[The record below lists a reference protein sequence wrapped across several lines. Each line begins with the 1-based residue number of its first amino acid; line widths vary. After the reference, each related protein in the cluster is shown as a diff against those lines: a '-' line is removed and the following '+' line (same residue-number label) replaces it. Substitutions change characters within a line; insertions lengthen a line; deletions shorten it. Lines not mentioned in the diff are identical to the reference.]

1 MIQEE
6 LEQAQSQ
13 IITLADQLKYNLT
26 DQQQIITIDELVEL
40 SCNVISYAITLKN
53 NLAESNEEM
62 SIEILSL

>member
-26 DQQQIITIDELVEL
+26 DQQQIII
-40 SCNVISYAITLKN
+40 
-53 NLAESNEEM
+53 
-62 SIEILSL
+62 ILN

>member
-26 DQQQIITIDELVEL
+26 DQQQIIIIDELVEL

-53 NLAESNEEM
+53 NFAESTEEM
-62 SIEILSL
+62 SIEI

>member
-13 IITLADQLKYNLT
+13 IITLAVQLKYNLT

-40 SCNVISYAITLKN
+40 YCNVISYAITLKN
-53 NLAESNEEM
+53 NFAESTEEM
-62 SIEILSL
+62 SIEI